1 MTAGAAL
8 TAVGDGEADGRGLP
22 DTFALVLLPGSV
34 AQPAAAKIDRAI
46 IRLSIVFL
54 TILILDL
61 PRSLILALAHLSGI
75 EPVLDFPQFGFLT
88 TGDGEATG
96 EAVGLGLVAGVVTVL
111 LGEAVGEGDDVTVS
125 EFELFA
131 GSQAAANS
139 VNKITGTSRARL
151 MGFELLVR
159 ELVIRVY
166 LVRTILKSGR
176 MLLERGYTSNGCSH
190 RSFTGI
196 APSAGL
202 KPSFAKECL
211 HDLRTG
217 DLS

>member
-1 MTAGAAL
+1 VF
-8 TAVGDGEADGRGLP
+8 AV
-22 DTFALVLLPGSV
+22 VLLVGAV
-34 AQPAAAKIDRAI
+34 AQPAATKTDKAI
-46 IRLSIVFL
+46 IRLNAVFL
-54 TILILDL
+54 TVLILDL

-96 EAVGLGLVAGVVTVL
+96 EAVGLGLVAGVVKVL

-139 VNKITGTSRARL
+139 VNRIVGSSSARL
-151 MGFELLVR
+151 IDLVFRLLIGFC
-159 ELVIRVY
+159 
-166 LVRTILKSGR
+166 LVRTRLKSGR
-176 MLLERGYTSNGCSH
+176 MLLERGFTSNGCSH

-196 APSAGL
+196 APSAEL
-202 KPSFAKECL
+202 KPSFSKWCL
-211 HDLRTG
+211 HDLRTREEAG
-217 DLS
+217 TSPPSLPERLLSCT